1 MRAPQ
6 LAGHA
11 SGRRRSP
18 HAILRPL
25 AAVLAMAA
33 LAIPVASAA
42 AQDAT
47 AGPAVPSA
55 PLTDSGYWAVADQ
68 MQQLLDNTWDENRG
82 EYRPGGGGADPMVN
96 SLMLLTHSVAAMQG
110 HDGPARNDHRAR
122 LLAKAL
128 VSYPTFVTKRPAH
141 PKPGSQVHAPGW
153 TNSLDGEGQQHLV
166 FDAEV
171 VDGLVYAWRARKQ
184 LDLPQS
190 TADAI
195 AKAIDTTAR
204 GKFWRYPT
212 IRLNQINW
220 YALMYEA
227 DATVTGKTDL
237 VRNDMRNQIMRFVRG
252 MRGDSAHAGNVGPGM
267 RFHYLPNSQLNHPM
281 NVDSAEYANIVLSF
295 SRFYEQARHQ
305 GMKAL
310 PTSHVALLRQWTKR
324 VIDGYWTHSG
334 YMNWDTGFGFER
346 WHQAKK
352 LGLTQQALIGIA
364 QANAL
369 QPTPDYGKWSK
380 WFLDRSL
387 TWYAKQAVRA
397 DGLPDP
403 VFFKLYTVPQTT
415 ASARLAAARVQANAA
430 RAIDAGLGHMA
441 AAQPPSLYSFDPDT
455 GRLAVTTP
463 SYNTAVV
470 PVNQRAFPY
479 GGIELARLFDGEQD
493 VAANVGGRAPA
504 AFGMRVQDS
513 GGRQVLSSQV
523 GRSAV
528 SRGVTPLRLT
538 KAPVGAGATASAAV
552 GHAYAGPFTDLRA
565 TGTVSTSTLAERT
578 THRFTPRYIDEN
590 WSLTRTRGSAH
601 LTASVLFPSW
611 GSKSARVVAVLK
623 DGTRVSV
630 ASRAV
635 SLARVAYLQIVSEH
649 SGYVIVPRSR
659 PAGAVARVL
668 HPSRQSSDPD
678 PGPTLAVELAR
689 SSTFRSAGLA
699 VRLAPADESAAA
711 QVVASLGVHVG

>member
-6 LAGHA
+6 LAGL
-11 SGRRRSP
+11 GRRGSP
-18 HAILRPL
+18 LAIV
-25 AAVLAMAA
+25 AAVLAIVA
-33 LAIPVASAA
+33 LAIPVATAS

-47 AGPAVPSA
+47 AAASTVPAA
-55 PLTDSGYWAVADQ
+55 PLNDSGYWAVADQ
-68 MQQLLDNTWDENRG
+68 MQRLLDNTWDERRG

-96 SLMLLTHSVAAMQG
+96 SLLLLTHSVAAMENHQ
-110 HDGPARNDHRAR
+110 GPARNDHRAR
-122 LLAKAL
+122 LIAKAL
-128 VSYPTFVTKRPAH
+128 VSSPAFITTRPAH
-141 PKPGSQVHAPGW
+141 PKAGSQTHVPGW
-153 TNSLDGEGQQHLV
+153 TNSLDGVGAQHLV

-171 VDGLVYAWRARKQ
+171 VDGLVYAWRAREQ
-184 LDLPQS
+184 LGLPQS
-190 TADAI
+190 TSDAI
-195 AKAIDTTAR
+195 ARAIDTTAR
-204 GKFWRYPT
+204 GNFWRYPT

-220 YALMYEA
+220 YVLMYEA

-237 VRNDMRNQIMRFVRG
+237 VRNDMRNQIIRFVRG
-252 MRGDSAHAGNVGPGM
+252 MRGDSAHAGNVGAGM
-267 RFHYLPNSQLNHPM
+267 RFHYLPNSQINHPM

-305 GMKAL
+305 GMNAL

-364 QANAL
+364 SAKAL
-369 QPTPDYGKWSK
+369 QPSADYGKWSK

-403 VFFKLYTVPQTT
+403 VFFKLYSVPQTT

-430 RAIDAGLGHMA
+430 RAIAAGLGHMA
-441 AAQPPSLYSFDPDT
+441 AAQPPALYAFDPDT

-463 SYNTAVV
+463 SYNTAIV

-479 GGIELARLFDGEQD
+479 GGIELARLFDGEQH
-493 VAANVGGRAPA
+493 VAANIGGRAPA

-513 GGRQVLSSQV
+513 TGRQVFASQI
-523 GRSAV
+523 GGSRV

-538 KAPVGAGATASAAV
+538 KAPVGAGATAAAAV
-552 GHAYAGPFTDLRA
+552 GHAFAGPFSDLRA
-565 TGTVSTSTLAERT
+565 TGTVSTGTLAART
-578 THRFTPRYIDEN
+578 THRFTPRFIDET
-590 WSLTRTRGSAH
+590 WSLRRVRGSAH

-611 GSKSARVVAVLK
+611 GARSARVVAVLN

-630 ASRAV
+630 AARAV
-635 SLARVAYLQIVSEH
+635 SLARVAYFQVVSEH

-668 HPSRQSSDPD
+668 HPAGQSSDPD

-689 SSTFRSAGLA
+689 NSSSWRSLGLA
-699 VRLAPADESAAA
+699 VRMAPADESAAA
-711 QVVASLGVHVG
+711 EVAASLGARTR

>member
-11 SGRRRSP
+11 IGRRRSP
-18 HAILRPL
+18 HAVIVAIL
-25 AAVLAMAA
+25 AIVA
-33 LAIPVASAA
+33 LAIPVATASA
-42 AQDAT
+42 QQAT
-47 AGPAVPSA
+47 AAAVPSV
-55 PLTDSGYWAVADQ
+55 PLNDSGYWAVADQ
-68 MQQLLDNTWDENRG
+68 MQQLLDNTWDERRG

-96 SLMLLTHSVAAMQG
+96 SLLLLTHSVAAMEG

-122 LLAKAL
+122 LIAKAL
-128 VSYPTFVTKRPAH
+128 VSSPAFITQRPAH
-141 PKPGSQVHAPGW
+141 PKAGSQTHVPGW
-153 TNSLDGEGQQHLV
+153 TNSLDGVGAQHLV

-171 VDGLVYAWRARKQ
+171 VDGLLYAWRAREQ
-184 LDLPQS
+184 LSLPQS
-190 TADAI
+190 TSDAI
-195 AKAIDTTAR
+195 ARAIDTTAR

-237 VRNDMRNQIMRFVRG
+237 VRSDMRNQIMRFVRG

-267 RFHYLPNSQLNHPM
+267 RFHYLPNSQVNHPM

-305 GMKAL
+305 GMQPL
-310 PTSHVALLRQWTKR
+310 PNSHLALLREWTKR

-352 LGLTQQALIGIA
+352 LGLTQQALIGVA
-364 QANAL
+364 QADAL
-369 QPTPDYGKWSK
+369 QPSASYGKWAK

-403 VFFKLYTVPQTT
+403 VFFKLYSVPQTV

-430 RAIDAGLGHMA
+430 RALDAGLGRMA
-441 AAQPPSLYSFDPDT
+441 AAQPPALYSFDPDT

-463 SYNTAVV
+463 TYNTAIV

-493 VAANVGGRAPA
+493 VAANVGGRSPA
-504 AFGMRVQDS
+504 AFGMRVQDA

-523 GRSAV
+523 GRSSV

-538 KAPVGAGATASAAV
+538 KAPVGAGATAAASV
-552 GHAYAGPFTDLRA
+552 GRAFAGPFTDLRA
-565 TGTVSTSTLAERT
+565 TGTVSTSTLQART
-578 THRFTPRYIDEN
+578 THRFTSRFIDES
-590 WSLTRTRGSAH
+590 WSLTRVRGSAH

-611 GSKSARVVAVLK
+611 GSRSARVVAVLK

-630 ASRAV
+630 ASRPV
-635 SLARVAYLQIVSEH
+635 SLARVAYFQIVSEH
-649 SGYVIVPRSR
+649 SGYVIVPRTR
-659 PAGAVARVL
+659 PASAVARIVQ
-668 HPSRQSSDPD
+668 PSRQSSDPD
-678 PGPTLAVELAR
+678 PGPTLVVELAR
-689 SSTFRSAGLA
+689 RSTFRSAGLA

-711 QVVASLGVHVG
+711 DVAASLGAQVG

>member
-6 LAGHA
+6 LAGL
-11 SGRRRSP
+11 GRRRSP
-18 HAILRPL
+18 HAAVAALL
-25 AAVLAMAA
+25 AIVA
-33 LAIPVASAA
+33 LAIPVAIAPTASAQDASAA
-42 AQDAT
+42 AST
-47 AGPAVPSA
+47 VPTA
-55 PLTDSGYWAVADQ
+55 PLNDSGYWAVADH
-68 MQQLLDNTWDENRG
+68 MQQLLDNTWDEQRG

-96 SLMLLTHSVAAMQG
+96 SLMLLTHSVAAMEG

-122 LLAKAL
+122 LIAKAL
-128 VSYPTFVTKRPAH
+128 VSYPTFLTKTPSHPAA
-141 PKPGSQVHAPGW
+141 GSQVHAPGW
-153 TNSLDGEGQQHLV
+153 TNSLDTEGGQHLV

-171 VDGLVYAWRARKQ
+171 VDGLVYAWRAREQ
-184 LDLPQS
+184 LGLPQS
-190 TADAI
+190 TSDAI

-204 GKFWRYPT
+204 GRFWRYPT

-252 MRGDSAHAGNVGPGM
+252 MRGDSAHAGNLGAGM
-267 RFHYLPNSQLNHPM
+267 RFHYLPSSQLNHPM

-310 PTSHVALLRQWTKR
+310 PNSHIALLRQWTKR
-324 VIDGYWTHSG
+324 AIDGYWTHSG

-364 QANAL
+364 QADAL
-369 QPTPDYGKWSK
+369 QPSSDYGKWSK

-397 DGLPDP
+397 NGLPDP

-430 RAIDAGLGHMA
+430 RALDAGLGRMA
-441 AAQPPSLYSFDPDT
+441 AAEPPSLYSFDPDT

-479 GGIELARLFDGEQD
+479 GGIEMARLFDGEQD

-504 AFGMRVQDS
+504 AFGMRVQDAS
-513 GGRQVLSSQV
+513 GRQVLSSQV
-523 GRSAV
+523 GRSKV

-538 KAPVGAGATASAAV
+538 KAPVGAGATAAAAV
-552 GHAYAGPFTDLRA
+552 GHAFAGPFTDLRA

-578 THRFTPRYIDEN
+578 SHRFTPRFIDES
-590 WSLTRTRGSAH
+590 WSLQRTRGSAH

-611 GSKSARVVAVLK
+611 GSRSARVVAVLK
-623 DGTRVSV
+623 DGSRVSV

-635 SLARVAYLQIVSEH
+635 SLARVDHFQVVSEH

-668 HPSRQSSDPD
+668 NPSRQSSDPD

-689 SSTFRSAGLA
+689 KSSSFRSVGFAA
-699 VRLAPADESAAA
+699 RIATADESSAA
-711 QVVASLGVHVG
+711 QVAAGLR

>member
-11 SGRRRSP
+11 IGRRRSP
-18 HAILRPL
+18 HAVFAAIL
-25 AAVLAMAA
+25 AIVA
-33 LAIPVASAA
+33 LAVPVATASGQATGAA
-42 AQDAT
+42 AAST
-47 AGPAVPSA
+47 VPTA
-55 PLTDSGYWAVADQ
+55 PLNDSGYWAVADQ
-68 MQQLLDNTWDENRG
+68 MQQLLDSSWDEQRG

-96 SLMLLTHSVAAMQG
+96 SLMLLTHSVAAMEG

-122 LLAKAL
+122 LIAKAL
-128 VSYPTFVTKRPAH
+128 VTYPTFLTKP
-141 PKPGSQVHAPGW
+141 PTMPPPGSQVHAPGW
-153 TNSLDGEGQQHLV
+153 TNSLDTAGAQHLV

-171 VDGLVYAWRARKQ
+171 VDGLVYAWRAREQ
-184 LDLPQS
+184 LGLPQS
-190 TADAI
+190 TSDAI

-252 MRGDSAHAGNVGPGM
+252 MRGDSAHAGNLGAGM
-267 RFHYLPNSQLNHPM
+267 RFHYLPSSQLNHPM

-310 PTSHVALLRQWTKR
+310 PNSHIALLRQWTKR
-324 VIDGYWTHSG
+324 AIDGYWTHSG

-364 QANAL
+364 QADAL
-369 QPTPDYGKWSK
+369 QPSSDYGKWAK
-380 WFLDRSL
+380 WFLDKSL
-387 TWYAKQAVRA
+387 TWYGNQAVRA
-397 DGLPDP
+397 NGLPDP
-403 VFFKLYTVPQTT
+403 VFFKLYSVPQTT

-430 RAIDAGLGHMA
+430 RALDAGLGKMA
-441 AAQPPSLYSFDPDT
+441 AAQPPALYSFDPDT

-479 GGIELARLFDGEQD
+479 GGIEMARLFDGNQD

-504 AFGMRVQDS
+504 AFGMRVQDAS
-513 GGRQVLSSQV
+513 GRQVLSSQV
-523 GRSAV
+523 GRSKV

-538 KAPVGAGATASAAV
+538 KAPVGAGATAAAAV
-552 GHAYAGPFTDLRA
+552 GHAFAGPFTDLRA

-578 THRFTPRYIDEN
+578 SHRFTPRFIDES
-590 WSLTRTRGSAH
+590 WSLRRVRGSAH

-611 GSKSARVVAVLK
+611 GSRSARVVAVLK

-635 SLARVAYLQIVSEH
+635 SLARVDYFQVVSEH

-689 SSTFRSAGLA
+689 KSSSFRSVGFA
-699 VRLAPADESAAA
+699 VRIATADESSAA
-711 QVVASLGVHVG
+711 QVASSLR

>member
-6 LAGHA
+6 RAGHA
-11 SGRRRSP
+11 TGRRRSP
-18 HAILRPL
+18 HALFGLVL
-25 AAVLAMAA
+25 AAAA
-33 LAIPVASAA
+33 LALSAGTASA
-42 AQDAT
+42 QT
-47 AGPAVPSA
+47 ASGVPRA

-68 MQQLLDNTWDENRG
+68 MQHLLDATWDERRG
-82 EYRPGGGGADPMVN
+82 EYRPGGGGADPMVS
-96 SLMLLTHSVAAMQG
+96 SLMLLTHSVAALHGHQG
-110 HDGPARNDHRAR
+110 AARNDHRAR

-128 VSYPTFVTKRPAH
+128 VSYPTFLTRRPAH
-141 PKPGSQVHAPGW
+141 PKAGSQTHVPGW
-153 TNSLDGEGQQHLV
+153 TNSLDGVGAQHLV

-171 VDGLVYAWRARKQ
+171 VDGLVYAWRARDQ
-184 LDLPQS
+184 LGLPQS
-190 TADAI
+190 TSDAI

-220 YALMYEA
+220 YALMYAA

-252 MRGDSAHAGNVGPGM
+252 MRGDSAHAGNVGAGM

-310 PTSHVALLRQWTKR
+310 PNSHVALVRQWVKR
-324 VIDGYWTHSG
+324 AIAGYWTHSG

-352 LGLTQQALIGIA
+352 LGLAQQALIGIA
-364 QANAL
+364 QTEAL
-369 QPTPDYGKWSK
+369 QPSPECGRWAKWL
-380 WFLDRSL
+380 LDRSL
-387 TWYAKQAVRA
+387 TWYSKQAARA
-397 DGLPDP
+397 SGLPDP
-403 VFFKLYTVPQTT
+403 VFFKLYMVPQTT
-415 ASARLAAARVQANAA
+415 ASSRLAAARVQANAA
-430 RAIDAGLGHMA
+430 RAIAAGLGHMTA
-441 AAQPPSLYSFDPDT
+441 TEPPSLYSFDPDT

-463 SYNTAVV
+463 SYNTAIV

-479 GGIELARLFDGEQD
+479 GGIELARLFDGEQN
-493 VAANVGGRAPA
+493 VAANTGGRAPA

-513 GGRQVLSSQV
+513 TGRQVFASQI
-523 GRSAV
+523 GHSRV

-538 KAPVGAGATASAAV
+538 KAPVGAGATAAAAV
-552 GHAYAGPFTDLRA
+552 GHAFAGPFTDLRA
-565 TGTVSTSTLAERT
+565 TGTASTSTLQERT
-578 THRFTPRYIDEN
+578 NHRFTPRFIDES
-590 WSLTRTRGSAH
+590 WSLRRVRGSAH

-611 GSKSARVVAVLK
+611 GSRTARGGAGLK

-630 ASRAV
+630 AARAV
-635 SLARVAYLQIVSEH
+635 SLDRVAYFQVVSEH

-659 PAGAVARVL
+659 PAGAVARVIGTA
-668 HPSRQSSDPD
+668 RQSSDPD
-678 PGPTLAVELAR
+678 PGPTLAIELAR
-689 SSTFRSAGLA
+689 RPTFRSVGPA
-699 VRLAPADESAAA
+699 VR
-711 QVVASLGVHVG
+711 VA

>member
-1 MRAPQ
+1 MRAP
-6 LAGHA
+6 LRAGL
-11 SGRRRSP
+11 GRRRSP
-18 HAILRPL
+18 HAVVALL
-25 AAVLAMAA
+25 LSLVA
-33 LAIPVASAA
+33 LAIPVATAT

-47 AGPAVPSA
+47 SAAATVPSA
-55 PLTDSGYWAVADQ
+55 PLTDSGYWAVADH
-68 MQQLLDNTWDENRG
+68 MQQLLDSSWDEQRG

-96 SLMLLTHSVAAMQG
+96 SLMLLTHSVAALQN

-122 LLAKAL
+122 LIAKAL
-128 VSYPTFVTKRPAH
+128 VSYPTFLTQRPTN
-141 PKPGSQVHAPGW
+141 PPPGSQVHAPGW
-153 TNSLDGEGQQHLV
+153 TNSLDSEGGQHLV

-171 VDGLVYAWRARKQ
+171 VDGLVYAWRARAQ
-184 LDLPQS
+184 LDLPQT

-195 AKAIDTTAR
+195 ARAIDTTAR

-220 YALMYEA
+220 YALMYAA
-227 DATVTGKTDL
+227 DATVTGRTDL
-237 VRNDMRNQIMRFVRG
+237 VRSDMRNQIMRFVRG
-252 MRGDSAHAGNVGPGM
+252 MRGDWTHAGNLGAGM
-267 RFHYLPNSQLNHPM
+267 RFHYLPDSQLNHPM

-295 SRFYEQARHQ
+295 SRYYEQARSQ

-310 PTSHVALLRQWTKR
+310 PNSHIALLRQWVKR
-324 VIDGYWTHSG
+324 AIAGYWTHSG

-364 QANAL
+364 QTEAL
-369 QPTPDYGKWSK
+369 QPSREYGRWAKWL
-380 WFLDRSL
+380 LDRSL
-387 TWYAKQAVRA
+387 TWYSKQAVRA

-403 VFFKLYTVPQTT
+403 VFFKLYMVPQTT

-430 RAIDAGLGHMA
+430 RAIMAGLGHQA
-441 AAQPPSLYSFDPDT
+441 AAEPPALYSFDPDT

-504 AFGMRVQDS
+504 AFGMRVQNS
-513 GGRQVLSSQV
+513 AGRQILASQT
-523 GRSAV
+523 GRSRI

-538 KAPVGAGATASAAV
+538 KAPVGAGATAAAGV
-552 GHAYAGPFTDLRA
+552 GHAFAGPFSDLRA

-578 THRFTPRYIDEN
+578 NHRFTPRFIDES
-590 WSLTRTRGSAH
+590 WSLKRTRGSAH

-611 GSKSARVVAVLK
+611 GSRSARVVAVLK
-623 DGTRVSV
+623 DGSRVSV
-630 ASRAV
+630 AARAV
-635 SLARVAYLQIVSEH
+635 SLKRVDYFQVVSEH

-678 PGPTLAVELAR
+678 PGPTLAIELAR
-689 SSTFRSAGLA
+689 KSSSFRAVGLA
-699 VRLAPADESAAA
+699 VRLATADEASAA
-711 QVVASLGVHVG
+711 QVAASLR